1 MNNKKKAFL
10 ISGAI
15 NVISLIIVF
24 SLFHHNII
32 ENSTQNMII
41 TVILIFIF
49 EMIKIKII
57 EKYYKL

>member
-24 SLFHHNII
+24 ALFRYNII

-57 EKYYKL
+57 EKYYNL

>member
-15 NVISLIIVF
+15 NVILLIIVF
-24 SLFHHNII
+24 ALFSYNII
-32 ENSTQNMII
+32 ENNTRNMII

-57 EKYYKL
+57 EKYYNL

>member
-24 SLFHHNII
+24 SLFHYNII
-32 ENSTQNMII
+32 ENSTRNMII

>member
-1 MNNKKKAFL
+1 MNNKKKSFL

-24 SLFHHNII
+24 ALFHYNII
-32 ENSTQNMII
+32 ENSTRNMII

-49 EMIKIKII
+49 EIIKIKIL
-57 EKYYKL
+57 EKYYNL